1 MYINCKP
8 ILVLQYADPCLA
20 VSRLSAQVTKTF
32 DLIISLIRYSASL
45 QSYKYLLIEQAFY
58 SSSLKH
64 NDLLVFTCLD

>member
-45 QSYKYLLIEQAFY
+45 QSYKYLLIG
-58 SSSLKH
+58 
-64 NDLLVFTCLD
+64 LL